1 VNQMKSEDYGNREPE
16 LDRLFGRYRE
26 ACGSPEASPNFMPMV
41 WRAIEARQSKS
52 MIFERVAKSM
62 AAAAAA
68 LSFALGLFLVVSAQ
82 QPSAFFSGSY
92 VEEIASE
99 HGGEFGTFSAPVRLE
114 LMNTEN
120 RVQ

>member
-1 VNQMKSEDYGNREPE
+1 MKSEDYGNRELE
-16 LDRLFGRYRE
+16 LDRLFRCYRE
-26 ACGSPEASPNFMPMV
+26 ACGSPEASPNFMPML
-41 WRAIEARQSKS
+41 WRAIEARQSKG

-68 LSFALGLFLVVSAQ
+68 LSVALGLFLMVSAQ

-92 VEEIASE
+92 VEAIASE
-99 HGGEFGTFSAPVRLE
+99 NAGEFGTFSAPVRLE